1 MKTCNLEKFLKPK
14 GIESRK
20 KKPGVS
26 TERRSDQELVRQAL
40 SGSQSAYQ
48 ELLKRHQKAIFVAVY
63 RLMHNRDEAWD
74 LVQET
79 FMKAFGS
86 LATYREE
93 FQFSTWLHR
102 IASNCAIDYIRK
114 KKIEAFSL
122 DQPIQT
128 KDSQVSIEIADWSS
142 NPEAELAEKQRRL
155 TIEEAINSLPPGYKE
170 VILYRHKE
178 EKSYQEI
185 ASILNLP
192 VGTVKAR
199 IFRGRELLKKKLKAW
214 RRGYES

>member
-1 MKTCNLEKFLKPK
+1 VRKP
-14 GIESRK
+14 
-20 KKPGVS
+20 
-26 TERRSDQELVRQAL
+26 DQELVRQAL
-40 SGSQSAYQ
+40 AGNQAAYQ
-48 ELLKRHQKAIFVAVY
+48 ELLQRHQKVIFTVVSKLV
-63 RLMHNRDEAWD
+63 RNREEARD

-93 FQFSTWLHR
+93 YQFSTWLHR
-102 IASNCAIDYIRK
+102 IASNCAIDFIRK
-114 KKIEAFSL
+114 KKIEALSL

-128 KDSQVSIEIADWSS
+128 KDSQVTLEVPDWSA
-142 NPEAELAEKQRRL
+142 NPEAEWVEKQRSL
-155 TIEEAINSLPPGYKE
+155 TIQEAIDSLPQGYKE

-185 ASILNLP
+185 AAILGIP

-214 RRGYES
+214 RKGYAG

>member
-1 MKTCNLEKFLKPK
+1 MRKP
-14 GIESRK
+14 
-20 KKPGVS
+20 
-26 TERRSDQELVRQAL
+26 DQELVRQAL
-40 SGSQSAYQ
+40 AGNQAAYQ
-48 ELLKRHQKAIFVAVY
+48 ELLQRHQKAIFAVVNKLV
-63 RLMHNRDEAWD
+63 RNREEARD

-93 FQFSTWLHR
+93 YQFSTWLHR
-102 IASNCAIDYIRK
+102 IASNCAIDFIRK
-114 KKIEAFSL
+114 KKIEALSL

-128 KDSQVSIEIADWSS
+128 KDSQVTLEVPDWSA
-142 NPEAELAEKQRRL
+142 NPETEWVEKQRSL
-155 TIEEAINSLPPGYKE
+155 TIQEAIDSLPQGYKE

-185 ASILNLP
+185 AAILGIP

-214 RRGYES
+214 RKGYAG

>member
-1 MKTCNLEKFLKPK
+1 VRKP
-14 GIESRK
+14 
-20 KKPGVS
+20 
-26 TERRSDQELVRQAL
+26 DQELVRQAL
-40 SGSQSAYQ
+40 AGNQAAYQ
-48 ELLKRHQKAIFVAVY
+48 ELLQRHQKAIFAVVNKLV
-63 RLMHNRDEAWD
+63 RQREEARD

-93 FQFSTWLHR
+93 YQFSTWLHR

-114 KKIEAFSL
+114 KKIEALSL

-128 KDSQVSIEIADWSS
+128 KDSQVTLEVPDWSA
-142 NPEAELAEKQRRL
+142 NPETEWVEKQRSL
-155 TIEEAINSLPPGYKE
+155 TIQEAIDSLPQGYKE

-185 ASILNLP
+185 AVILGIP

-214 RRGYES
+214 RKGYAG

>member
-1 MKTCNLEKFLKPK
+1 LAGN
-14 GIESRK
+14 
-20 KKPGVS
+20 
-26 TERRSDQELVRQAL
+26 QA
-40 SGSQSAYQ
+40 AYQ
-48 ELLKRHQKAIFVAVY
+48 ELLQRHQKAIFAVVNKLV
-63 RLMHNRDEAWD
+63 RNREEARD

-93 FQFSTWLHR
+93 YQFSTWLHR
-102 IASNCAIDYIRK
+102 IASNCAIDFIRK
-114 KKIEAFSL
+114 KKIEALSL

-128 KDSQVSIEIADWSS
+128 KDSQVTLEVPDWSA
-142 NPEAELAEKQRRL
+142 NPETEWVEKQRSL
-155 TIEEAINSLPPGYKE
+155 TIQEAIDSLPQGYKE

-185 ASILNLP
+185 AVILGIP

-214 RRGYES
+214 RKGYAG

>member
-1 MKTCNLEKFLKPK
+1 MKLKTDY
-14 GIESRK
+14 SRK
-20 KKPGVS
+20 KKP
-26 TERRSDQELVRQAL
+26 EKEEKKPDQQLVRQAL
-40 SGSQSAYQ
+40 AGSQAAYQ
-48 ELLKRHQKAIFVAVY
+48 ELVQRHQKSVLATVY
-63 RLMHNRDEAWD
+63 KLVHNREEARD

-102 IASNCAIDYIRK
+102 IASNCSIDYIRK
-114 KKIEAFSL
+114 KKIEALSL
-122 DQPIQT
+122 DQPLET
-128 KDSQVSIEIADWSS
+128 KDSQVSLEIPDWSK
-142 NPEAELAEKQRRL
+142 NPEADLVEKQRGL
-155 TIEEAINSLPPGYKE
+155 TIKEAIDSLPKGYRE
-170 VILYRHKE
+170 VILFRHKD

-185 ASILNLP
+185 AAILGLP

-214 RRGYES
+214 RKGYAG

>member
-1 MKTCNLEKFLKPK
+1 M
-14 GIESRK
+14 
-20 KKPGVS
+20 
-26 TERRSDQELVRQAL
+26 VRQAL
-40 SGSQSAYQ
+40 AGNQAAYQ
-48 ELLKRHQKAIFVAVY
+48 ELLQRHQKAIFTVVSKLV
-63 RLMHNRDEAWD
+63 RNREEARD

-93 FQFSTWLHR
+93 YQFSTWLHR
-102 IASNCAIDYIRK
+102 IASNSAIDYIRK
-114 KKIEAFSL
+114 KKIEALSL

-128 KDSQVSIEIADWSS
+128 KDSQVTLEVPDWSA
-142 NPEAELAEKQRRL
+142 NPETEWVEKQRNL
-155 TIEEAINSLPPGYKE
+155 TIQEAIDSLPQGYKE

-185 ASILNLP
+185 AVILGIP

-214 RRGYES
+214 RKGYAG

>member
-1 MKTCNLEKFLKPK
+1 VRKP
-14 GIESRK
+14 
-20 KKPGVS
+20 
-26 TERRSDQELVRQAL
+26 DQELVRQAL
-40 SGSQSAYQ
+40 AGNQAAYQ
-48 ELLKRHQKAIFVAVY
+48 ELLQRHQKAIFAVVNKLV
-63 RLMHNRDEAWD
+63 RNREEARD

-93 FQFSTWLHR
+93 YQFSTWLHR
-102 IASNCAIDYIRK
+102 IASNCAIDFIRK
-114 KKIEAFSL
+114 KKIEALSL

-128 KDSQVSIEIADWSS
+128 KDSQVTLEVPDWSA
-142 NPEAELAEKQRRL
+142 NPETEWVEKQRSL
-155 TIEEAINSLPPGYKE
+155 TIQEAIDSLPQGYKE

-185 ASILNLP
+185 AVILGIP

-214 RRGYES
+214 RKGYAG

>member
-1 MKTCNLEKFLKPK
+1 MRKP
-14 GIESRK
+14 
-20 KKPGVS
+20 
-26 TERRSDQELVRQAL
+26 DQELVRQAL
-40 SGSQSAYQ
+40 AGNQAAYQ
-48 ELLKRHQKAIFVAVY
+48 ELLQRHQKAIFAVVNKLV
-63 RLMHNRDEAWD
+63 RNREEARD

-93 FQFSTWLHR
+93 YQFSTWLHR
-102 IASNCAIDYIRK
+102 IASNCAIDFIRK
-114 KKIEAFSL
+114 KKIEALSL

-128 KDSQVSIEIADWSS
+128 KDSQVTLEVPDWSA
-142 NPEAELAEKQRRL
+142 NPETEWVEKQRSL
-155 TIEEAINSLPPGYKE
+155 IIQEAIDSLPQGYKE

-185 ASILNLP
+185 AVILGIP

-214 RRGYES
+214 RKGYAG

>member
-1 MKTCNLEKFLKPK
+1 MRKP
-14 GIESRK
+14 
-20 KKPGVS
+20 
-26 TERRSDQELVRQAL
+26 DQELVRQAL
-40 SGSQSAYQ
+40 AGNQAAYQ
-48 ELLKRHQKAIFVAVY
+48 ELLQRHQKVIFTVVSKLV
-63 RLMHNRDEAWD
+63 RNREEARD

-93 FQFSTWLHR
+93 YQFSTWLHR
-102 IASNCAIDYIRK
+102 IASNCAIDFIRK
-114 KKIEAFSL
+114 KKIEALSL

-128 KDSQVSIEIADWSS
+128 KDSQVTLEVPDWSA
-142 NPEAELAEKQRRL
+142 NPEAEWVEKQRSL
-155 TIEEAINSLPPGYKE
+155 TIQEAIDSLPQGYKE

-185 ASILNLP
+185 AVILGIP

-214 RRGYES
+214 RKGYAG

>member
-1 MKTCNLEKFLKPK
+1 MKLKTNY
-14 GIESRK
+14 SRK
-20 KKPGVS
+20 KKP
-26 TERRSDQELVRQAL
+26 EKEEKKLDQQLVRQAL
-40 SGSQSAYQ
+40 AGSQAAYQ
-48 ELLKRHQKAIFVAVY
+48 ELLQRHQKSVLATVY
-63 RLMHNRDEAWD
+63 KLVHNREEARD

-102 IASNCAIDYIRK
+102 IASNCSIDYIRK
-114 KKIEAFSL
+114 KKIEALSL
-122 DQPIQT
+122 DQPLET
-128 KDSQVSIEIADWSS
+128 KDSQVSLEIPDWST
-142 NPEAELAEKQRRL
+142 NPEADLVEKQKSL
-155 TIEEAINSLPPGYKE
+155 TIKEAIDSLPKGYRE
-170 VILYRHKE
+170 VILFRHKD

-185 ASILNLP
+185 AAILGLP

-214 RRGYES
+214 RKGYAG